1 MPRSRYKLRLPHSR
15 RSRQSAGPD
24 AAANT
29 SPKRKRMRRSGWFVV
44 AAGLVALLV
53 TVVMRAVDDGAPKA
67 AEATRTCAQQ
77 LAADPSNNTLLG
89 VDATVPAQLAKVTS
103 EFGHLSILRVYYNG
117 LPDPD
122 LWTTGVQGI
131 NKSAVVVSFR
141 VPPATILS
149 GVDDAALSHFFDT
162 APTGYPIY
170 YSYYH
175 EPEPFISGSRF
186 TLTAYKAAWI
196 HIVALANAAHNP
208 HLRSTLIL
216 MAWDLN
222 PSSGINWKEFLPPG
236 NVISTLGWDAYPAG
250 TVHDQNPQPTPPADF
265 MGPEVAASRSVGLP
279 FGFAEFTLATQ
290 TDRPEWLSEV
300 ASYLQRSG
308 ALFGT
313 LFDPPGARYG
323 DLNDAASITAWRNAV
338 AHSTCRLR
346 AFSRLTSR
354 VPGGRQEGSLHMRPL
369 HFRLEA
375 H

>member
-1 MPRSRYKLRLPHSR
+1 MPRSRYKLRLPAHSR
-15 RSRQSAGPD
+15 RSRQSAELD
-24 AAANT
+24 TAANT

-44 AAGLVALLV
+44 TAGLGALLLV
-53 TVVMRAVDDGAPKA
+53 TVVMRAADEGAPKA
-67 AEATRTCAQQ
+67 ADAPRTCAQQ
-77 LAADPSNNTLLG
+77 LAADPSVNTLLG
-89 VDATVPAQLAKVTS
+89 VDATAPTQLARVTS
-103 EFGHLSILRVYYNG
+103 EFGHMSILRVYDNG
-117 LPDPD
+117 LPDPN

-141 VPPATILS
+141 VPPATIRS
-149 GVDDAALSHFFDT
+149 GVDDVALSHFFDT

-175 EPEPFISGSRF
+175 EPEPFISGGNF
-186 TLTAYKAAWI
+186 TLNAYKAAWI
-196 HIVALANAAHNP
+196 HIVALANAANNP
-208 HLRSTLIL
+208 DLKSTLIL

-222 PSSGINWKEFLPPG
+222 PSSGISWKEFLPSG

-250 TVHDQNPQPTPPADF
+250 TVRDQNPQPTPPADF

-290 TDRPEWLSEV
+290 TNRPEWLTEV

-323 DLNDAASITAWRNAV
+323 DLNDAPSITAWRNAV
-338 AHSTCRLR
+338 AHSACR
-346 AFSRLTSR
+346 
-354 VPGGRQEGSLHMRPL
+354 
-369 HFRLEA
+369 
-375 H
+375 

>member
-1 MPRSRYKLRLPHSR
+1 MPRSRHELRLPPHSR

-29 SPKRKRMRRSGWFVV
+29 SPKRKRMRRSGWLVV
-44 AAGLVALLV
+44 AAGIVALLV

-67 AEATRTCAQQ
+67 AEATRTCAPQR
-77 LAADPSNNTLLG
+77 AADSSSNTLLG
-89 VDATVPAQLAKVTS
+89 VEATAPARLATVTS
-103 EFGHLSILRVYYNG
+103 EFGHLPILRVYYNG

-149 GVDDAALSHFFDT
+149 GVDDAALAHFFDT
-162 APTGYPIY
+162 APAGYPIY

-175 EPEPFISGSRF
+175 EPEPFITSGQFS
-186 TLTAYKAAWI
+186 LSEYKAAWI
-196 HIVALANAAHNP
+196 HIVALADAAHNP
-208 HLRSTLIL
+208 DLRSTLIL
-216 MAWDLN
+216 MAWDIN

-250 TVHDQNPQPTPPADF
+250 TVRDQNPQPTPPADF

-290 TDRPEWLSEV
+290 TDRPEWLAEV
-300 ASYLQRSG
+300 ASYLRSSG

-313 LFDPPGARYG
+313 LFDPQGAPYG
-323 DLNDAASITAWRNAV
+323 ELNDAASIQAWRNAV
-338 AHSTCRLR
+338 AHSACR
-346 AFSRLTSR
+346 
-354 VPGGRQEGSLHMRPL
+354 
-369 HFRLEA
+369 
-375 H
+375 